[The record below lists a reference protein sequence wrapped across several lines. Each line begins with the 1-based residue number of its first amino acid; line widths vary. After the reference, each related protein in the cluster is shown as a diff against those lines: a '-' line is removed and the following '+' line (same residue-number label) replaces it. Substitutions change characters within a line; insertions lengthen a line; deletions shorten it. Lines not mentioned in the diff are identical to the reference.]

1 MRSQSTYKQYKGLG
15 VAITTPFKD
24 SKIDYHNLER
34 LIDHK
39 IDNGV
44 DYIVALGST
53 GECNLLNEREQKEI
67 LKFVVQKVDKR
78 VPIVAGNFSEIYTGD
93 VIDKIEEY
101 DLTGLDS
108 LMISAPSYVKP
119 PQEGMYQHFM
129 AIAEKSPL
137 PIIIY
142 NVPGR
147 TRSNLEWETT
157 TRLAHDSKVF
167 IGLKEAS
174 GDLIQTIHITRN
186 KPEDFFLTSGDDE
199 LALAMMA
206 NGGEGLI
213 SVIANAYPAKT
224 KQMIDLALEGRYD
237 EAVKFQH
244 VFFAIYLWIYKEG
257 NPAGI
262 KAACEMLGYGSKDV
276 RLPLMPLSDES
287 YQLLKAEMKHMM
299 PAFDAV

>member
-1 MRSQSTYKQYKGLG
+1 MRSQETYNRYTGMG
-15 VAITTPFKD
+15 VAITTPFTD
-24 SKIDYHNLER
+24 GKIDFETLEK

-39 IDNGV
+39 IDNGT
-44 DYIVALGST
+44 DYLVALGST
-53 GECNLLNEREQKEI
+53 GECNLLNEKEQKEVLRFI
-67 LKFVVQKVDKR
+67 VEKTEKR

-93 VIDKIEEY
+93 VIDKFERF
-101 DLTGLDS
+101 DMDGLDS
-108 LMISAPSYVKP
+108 IMISAPSYVKP
-119 PQEGMYQHFM
+119 PQEGMYEHFM
-129 AIAEKSPL
+129 KIAEHAPL

-147 TRSNLEWETT
+147 TKSNLEWETS

-186 KPEDFFLTSGDDE
+186 KPNDFFLTSGDDE

-213 SVIANAYPAKT
+213 SVIGNAYPAET
-224 KQMIDLALEGRYD
+224 KKMIDLALAGNYSD
-237 EAVKFQH
+237 AVKIQH
-244 VFFAIYLWIYKEG
+244 EFFRIYLWIYKEG

-262 KAACEMLGYGSKDV
+262 KAAQEILGFGSKEV
-276 RLPLMPLSDES
+276 RLPLAALSQES
-287 YQLLKAEMKHMM
+287 YDLLKAEMARM
-299 PAFDAV
+299 

>member
-1 MRSQSTYKQYKGLG
+1 MRSQETYKRYTGMG
-15 VAITTPFKD
+15 VAITTPFVNG
-24 SKIDYHNLER
+24 KIDFHTLER

-39 IDNGV
+39 IENGT
-44 DYIVALGST
+44 DYLVALGST
-53 GECNLLNEREQKEI
+53 GECNLLNEKEQKEVLSFI
-67 LKFVVQKVDKR
+67 IDKTEKR

-93 VIDKIEEY
+93 VIDKFERF
-101 DLTGLDS
+101 DMTGLDS

-119 PQEGMYQHFM
+119 PQQGMYEHYM
-129 AIAEKSPL
+129 KIAEKAPL

-147 TRSNLEWETT
+147 TKSNLEWETS

-186 KPEDFFLTSGDDE
+186 KPKDFFLTSGDDE

-213 SVIANAYPAKT
+213 SVIANAYPKQT
-224 KQMIDLALEGRYD
+224 KQMIDLALDGNYTD
-237 EAVKFQH
+237 AVKIQH
-244 VFFAIYLWIYKEG
+244 EFFRIYLWIYKEG

-262 KAACEMLGYGSKDV
+262 KAAQEILGFGSKEV
-276 RLPLMPLSDES
+276 RLPLAALSDES
-287 YQLLKAEMKHMM
+287 YNLLKEEMGKM
-299 PAFDAV
+299 

>member
-1 MRSQSTYKQYKGLG
+1 MRNQETYRKYTGLG
-15 VAITTPFKD
+15 VAITTPFQNG
-24 SKIDYHNLER
+24 KIDYYTFER

-44 DYIVALGST
+44 DFIVALGST
-53 GECNLLNEREQKEI
+53 GECNLLNEKEQKEI
-67 LKFVVQKVDKR
+67 LSFVNQKIDKR
-78 VPIVAGNFSEIYTGD
+78 VPLVAGNFSEIYTGD
-93 VIDKIEEY
+93 VIDKMERFDVSGI
-101 DLTGLDS
+101 DS
-108 LMISAPSYVKP
+108 LMISAPAYVKP
-119 PQEGMYQHFM
+119 PQEGMYQHYM
-129 AIAEKSPL
+129 KIAEASPL

-147 TRSNLEWETT
+147 TKSNLEWETT

-213 SVIANAYPAKT
+213 SVIANAYPKKT
-224 KQMIDLALEGRYD
+224 KEMIDLALQGRYD
-237 EAVKFQH
+237 EAVKIQH
-244 VFFAIYLWIYKEG
+244 LFFSIYLWIYKEG

-262 KAACEMLGYGSKDV
+262 KAACEILGFGTKEV
-276 RLPLMPLSDES
+276 RLPLYHLSDQS
-287 YQLLKAEMKHMM
+287 YYLLKKTMEK
-299 PAFDAV
+299 VL

>member
-1 MRSQSTYKQYKGLG
+1 MRNKSTYQKYTGLG

-24 SKIDYHNLER
+24 SKIDYHTLDK

-39 IDNGV
+39 IQNGV

-53 GECNLLNEREQKEI
+53 GECNLLNDKEQKEV
-67 LKFVVQKVDKR
+67 LQFVKEKVDKR
-78 VPIVAGNFSEIYTGD
+78 VPLVAGNFSEIYTGD
-93 VIDKIEEY
+93 VIDKFSQF
-101 DLTGLDS
+101 DLDGIDS
-108 LMISAPSYVKP
+108 LMISAPAYVKP
-119 PQEGMYQHFM
+119 PQEGMYQHYM
-129 AIAEKSPL
+129 KIAEASPL

-147 TRSNLEWETT
+147 TKSNLEWQTT

-213 SVIANAYPAKT
+213 SVIANAFPKET
-224 KQMIDLALEGRYD
+224 KEMIDLALMGRYD
-237 EAVKFQH
+237 EAVKIQH
-244 VFFAIYLWIYKEG
+244 LFFSIYLWIYKEG

-262 KAACEMLGYGSKDV
+262 KAACEMLGFGTKEV
-276 RLPLMPLSDES
+276 RLPLTSLSDDS
-287 YQLLKAEMKHMM
+287 YTLLK
-299 PAFDAV
+299 DALRKGDLTDKI

>member
-1 MRSQSTYKQYKGLG
+1 MRTIETYKRYTGMG
-15 VAITTPFKD
+15 VAITTPFHNG
-24 SKIDYHNLER
+24 KIDFDTLAL

-39 IDNGV
+39 IDNGT
-44 DYIVALGST
+44 DYLVALGST
-53 GECNLLNEREQKEI
+53 GECNLLNEAEQKEV
-67 LKFVVQKVDKR
+67 LKFIIDRTDKR
-78 VPIVAGNFSEIYTGD
+78 IPIVAGNFSEIYTGD
-93 VIDKIEEY
+93 VIDKFERF
-101 DLTGLDS
+101 DMTGIDS

-119 PQEGMYQHFM
+119 PQQGMYEHYM
-129 AIAEKSPL
+129 KIAEKAPL

-147 TRSNLEWETT
+147 TKSNLEWETT

-186 KPEDFFLTSGDDE
+186 KPSDFFLTSGDDE

-213 SVIANAYPAKT
+213 SVIANAYPAQT
-224 KQMIDLALEGRYD
+224 KKMIDLALQGNYK
-237 EAVKFQH
+237 EAVKIQH
-244 VFFAIYLWIYKEG
+244 EFFRIYLWIYKEG

-262 KAACEMLGYGSKDV
+262 KAAQEILGYGKKEV
-276 RLPLMPLSDES
+276 RLPLAALSSES
-287 YQLLKAEMKHMM
+287 YELLKQEMQRL
-299 PAFDAV
+299 